1 MPGGDRQYVESGP
14 GMNWDK
20 WIARYREGRAFV
32 TNGPLLTFTVN
43 GEPLGSVIRIPEGRP
58 YPARLAAEISSQ
70 VPLRA
75 VEFIQN
81 GKVIET
87 REVPADANSFRM
99 EKEVPVEKSSWFA
112 VRVVGAPARGVYD
125 DAGVP
130 RAHSGAIYVDIG
142 GQPTILK
149 DDIELMIRWVDR
161 LWALLEE
168 RNNFGPGANRDTAR
182 QMIEQSRQHYSSKS
196 ARAR

>member
-1 MPGGDRQYVESGP
+1 MQ
-14 GMNWDK
+14 
-20 WIARYREGRAFV
+20 
-32 TNGPLLTFTVN
+32 
-43 GEPLGSVIRIPEGRP
+43 
-58 YPARLAAEISSQ
+58 
-70 VPLRA
+70 
-75 VEFIQN
+75 
-81 GKVIET
+81 
-87 REVPADANSFRM
+87 
-99 EKEVPVEKSSWFA
+99 KEVPVDKSCWFA

-168 RNNFGPGANRDTAR
+168 RNNFGPAPNRETAR
-182 QMIEQSRQHYSSKS
+182 QMIEQARQHYIAKF
-196 ARAR
+196 ARAKKISPIR

>member
-1 MPGGDRQYVESGP
+1 MP
-14 GMNWDK
+14 
-20 WIARYREGRAFV
+20 
-32 TNGPLLTFTVN
+32 T
-43 GEPLGSVIRIPEGRP
+43 
-58 YPARLAAEISSQ
+58 
-70 VPLRA
+70 
-75 VEFIQN
+75 
-81 GKVIET
+81 
-87 REVPADANSFRM
+87 DAHSFRM
-99 EKEVPVEKSSWFA
+99 QKEVPVDKSCWFA

-168 RNNFGPGANRDTAR
+168 RNNFGPAPNRETAR
-182 QMIEQSRQHYSSKS
+182 QMIEQARQHYIAKF
-196 ARAR
+196 ARAKKISPVR